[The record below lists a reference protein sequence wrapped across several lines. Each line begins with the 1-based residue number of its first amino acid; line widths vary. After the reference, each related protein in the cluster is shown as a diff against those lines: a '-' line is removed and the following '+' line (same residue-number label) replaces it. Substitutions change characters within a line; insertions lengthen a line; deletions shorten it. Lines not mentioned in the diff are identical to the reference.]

1 LPHSIDARNILCGE
15 GNMEQRLTVPFLTL
29 FLLAPCAPAVARHSK
44 STQTELTAAPQSAPE
59 TTASTHANDADS
71 LLVPEGTRLL
81 VKVVNEFSSVD
92 AKVGDVIDLVVV
104 FTVRVGGIT
113 VIPKGTALSAK
124 VVSVSRAGRGAR
136 GGQVKVAFDEFSLP
150 TGEVASVRNPQHKA
164 SDAAKGTAEA
174 SGLAAGL
181 FITAGVPLLAL
192 PFEKGDDQF
201 FPAGATQVV
210 SLNGPL
216 RVSRKAAMQLQPAP
230 SSAYVY
236 IDPRLR
242 DRMLWCGQTS
252 LVIYGSNELLEM
264 KLSPG
269 TYWFSTERQKDQS
282 ARIDVVGGREYYVVR
297 DRNGLTVREFQNDRN
312 FLVSGLVLDEWDLTK
327 LTPEESRSL
336 AAQPVVKKNHSQVQ
350 KH

>member
-1 LPHSIDARNILCGE
+1 
-15 GNMEQRLTVPFLTL
+15 MEQRTLLPFLI
-29 FLLAPCAPAVARHSK
+29 FSLLVLCVAEATWPH
-44 STQTELTAAPQSAPE
+44 QSAQHEVTGTPQGRPE
-59 TTASTHANDADS
+59 AMVSPNPYDADS
-71 LLVPEGTRLL
+71 LLVPDGTRLL
-81 VKVVNEFSSVD
+81 VKVVNEFSSSD

-104 FTVRVGGIT
+104 FAVRVDGIT
-113 VIPKGTALSAK
+113 VIPKGTALAAK
-124 VVSVSRAGRGAR
+124 VVSVSRARRGAR
-136 GGQVKVAFDEFSLP
+136 GGQVKVAYERFSLP
-150 TGEVASVRNPQHKA
+150 TGEAASVRSPQHKA

-201 FPAGATQVV
+201 VPAGATQVV

-216 RVSRKAAMQLQPAP
+216 RVSRKLAMQPQPAP

-264 KLSPG
+264 KLNPG

-282 ARIDVVGGREYYVVR
+282 ARIDVVGGREYYVVQ
-297 DRNGLTVREFQNDRN
+297 DRHGLTVRESQANKD
-312 FLVSGLVLDEWDLTK
+312 FLVTGLVLDEWDLTK
-327 LTPEESRSL
+327 PTPEESRSL
-336 AAQPVVKKNHSQVQ
+336 AAKPAVKESHSRTQ
-350 KH
+350 KY